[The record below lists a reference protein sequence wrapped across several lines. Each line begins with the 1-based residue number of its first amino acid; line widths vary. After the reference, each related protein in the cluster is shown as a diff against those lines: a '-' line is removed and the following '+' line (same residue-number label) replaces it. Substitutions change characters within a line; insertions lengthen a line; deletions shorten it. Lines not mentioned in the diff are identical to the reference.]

1 MAEFQEDLIFKNIS
15 EEDIE
20 ILLKIADKK
29 SKTKKIWTKE
39 LRQIDPS
46 TYRPDLIIE
55 LDNENSI
62 IEFQSTKA
70 NDNFSRRAHSYVAIT
85 DQKKKNRKEVN
96 LYVIST
102 VEESKIVSYYVNELN
117 IFRYRVIGNDLFD
130 GEKIINEIEEKYNQN
145 LEITP
150 KESIYLS
157 LAPLMTKNGGLEKNI
172 IKTINIL
179 ITLNDV
185 PPSTKN
191 LCYGIEWL
199 LVDKFVKDETLKNLL
214 LDKLGDKMSAVYDY
228 GERKEQKGIEKGI
241 EKGINKIIINLYESG
256 MKPEEIAEKT
266 KQDIKQ
272 IEKIIN

>member
-1 MAEFQEDLIFKNIS
+1 
-15 EEDIE
+15 
-20 ILLKIADKK
+20 
-29 SKTKKIWTKE
+29 
-39 LRQIDPS
+39 
-46 TYRPDLIIE
+46 
-55 LDNENSI
+55 
-62 IEFQSTKA
+62 
-70 NDNFSRRAHSYVAIT
+70 
-85 DQKKKNRKEVN
+85 
-96 LYVIST
+96 
-102 VEESKIVSYYVNELN
+102 
-117 IFRYRVIGNDLFD
+117 
-130 GEKIINEIEEKYNQN
+130 
-145 LEITP
+145 
-150 KESIYLS
+150 
-157 LAPLMTKNGGLEKNI
+157 MTKNGGLEKNI

-241 EKGINKIIINLYESG
+241 NKIIINLYESG